1 MDHRKPLKPG
11 QTRVRALG
19 QGDDFNVTPANSNTR
34 VSTGRLPVQ
43 RPGAGPFL
51 ASPPTLSNSNTRL
64 LTRPGPS
71 SVPETPVPRAGSL
84 NSDRLRDVM
93 VGRLKKQGI
102 HDDVVLAAMRAVPR
116 HVFVDEG
123 LASRAYDDAAL
134 PIGLGQTISQPWVVA
149 RMTAALRESGGPLE
163 RVLEV
168 GTGCGYQAAVLAQV
182 AKAVYSIER
191 IRPLHELARKNLR
204 PFRLPHLRLVF
215 GDGMLGLPSAAPFD
229 AILIAAAGLEIP
241 HALLEQL
248 ALGGRLIAPEGG
260 AVQKLVL
267 IERTG
272 PSKWVRSE
280 HEAVRFVPLKPGV
293 VMS

>member
-11 QTRVRALG
+11 QPARKDG
-19 QGDDFNVTPANSNTR
+19 FNVTPANSNTR
-34 VSTGRLPVQ
+34 VSSGRLP
-43 RPGAGPFL
+43 
-51 ASPPTLSNSNTRL
+51 T
-64 LTRPGPS
+64 
-71 SVPETPVPRAGSL
+71 PRAGQAALSAPTPTLANSNARLLARPGLPAAPETTVQRQAGL

-93 VGRLKKQGI
+93 VARLKKQGI
-102 HDDVVLAAMRAVPR
+102 QDEGVLAAMRAVPR
-116 HVFVDEG
+116 HLFIDEG
-123 LASRAYDDAAL
+123 LASRAYEDAAL

-149 RMTAALRESGGPLE
+149 RMTAAIREGGRPLG

-168 GTGCGYQAAVLAQV
+168 GTGCGYQAAVLAEV

-204 PFRLPHLRLVF
+204 PFRLPQLRLVF
-215 GDGMLGLPSAAPFD
+215 GDGMLGVPSAAPFD
-229 AILIAAAGLEIP
+229 AIIIAAAGLEIP
-241 HALLEQL
+241 RSLLEQL
-248 ALGGRLIAPEGG
+248 AIGGKLIAPEGG

-267 IERTG
+267 IERT
-272 PSKWVRSE
+272 STNKWVRSE